1 MLRASAFSRE
11 LVRLTIHEAGGVPRA
26 VAPPLQVQGC
36 KVGAQGVSALETLI
50 SNFRTP
56 NLGSLFSPSL
66 TESSS
71 IKAFQQTF
79 NSPHIIP
86 GPAHH
91 GSPCSVLGFPCL
103 HLCSLW
109 PAQSS
114 PVCLAVGYALEKKK
128 NLAGII
134 IPCLISELKIAS
146 LHCGETRGQ
155 KSPEHHQ
162 FSLQQQKHLESLF
175 NYFRSNGAI

>member
-1 MLRASAFSRE
+1 MFWTLYFSNSCLRTAGKDQVSPCLSER
-11 LVRLTIHEAGGVPRA
+11 RLTPSPGLWVDHESEGDSAWGQCFLKGAGKTHYLWGWGSISSSGPSSASSR
-26 VAPPLQVQGC
+26 LQGG
-36 KVGAQGVSALETLI
+36 GARGVSALETLI

-71 IKAFQQTF
+71 IKALQQTF
-79 NSPHIIP
+79 NTPHIMP

-91 GSPCSVLGFPCL
+91 GSPCPALGFPCR

-128 NLAGII
+128 KNWQG
-134 IPCLISELKIAS
+134 
-146 LHCGETRGQ
+146 
-155 KSPEHHQ
+155 
-162 FSLQQQKHLESLF
+162 
-175 NYFRSNGAI
+175 